1 MPFWPA
7 THPRWADD
15 SPTRPSPPSQT
26 STPPPEEA
34 DDRPLVERAR
44 KQDADAFEELVRRHQ
59 SRIYGLCYHLTG
71 NHEDANDLAQDS
83 FIKAWKAL
91 PTFRGDASFITWIY
105 RIATNNCLT
114 HLKSRRNVLPHFS
127 LNDLDANT
135 ENDPTLVEL
144 VSHHTPRRDS
154 QLNEL
159 QKRLNEAMLKL
170 SEEHRMVVAM
180 HDVQGMSHVEI
191 AEVLG
196 CNPGTVRS
204 RLFYA
209 RQQLQ
214 AWLSDLIK

>member
-1 MPFWPA
+1 M
-7 THPRWADD
+7 
-15 SPTRPSPPSQT
+15 PSPPSQT

>member
-1 MPFWPA
+1 M
-7 THPRWADD
+7 
-15 SPTRPSPPSQT
+15 
-26 STPPPEEA
+26 
-34 DDRPLVERAR
+34 VERAR

-170 SEEHRMVVAM
+170 SEAHRMVVAM

>member
-1 MPFWPA
+1 MA
-7 THPRWADD
+7 
-15 SPTRPSPPSQT
+15 SQPPL
-26 STPPPEEA
+26 TPGPDEL

-44 KQDADAFEELVRRHQ
+44 KRDAAAFEELVCRHQ

-91 PTFRGDASFITWIY
+91 PGFRGDASFVTWIY

-114 HLKSRRNVLPHFS
+114 HLKQRRNSLPHLS
-127 LNDLDANT
+127 LNDLDANA

-154 QLNEL
+154 HLSEL
-159 QKRLNEAMLKL
+159 QKRLNEALLKL
-170 SEEHRMVVAM
+170 SEEHRMVVTM

>member
-1 MPFWPA
+1 MPP
-7 THPRWADD
+7 
-15 SPTRPSPPSQT
+15 
-26 STPPPEEA
+26 TPPPSSPSLPEES

-44 KQDADAFEELVRRHQ
+44 KHDADAFEELVRRHQ

-83 FIKAWKAL
+83 FIKAWKAI
-91 PTFRGDASFITWIY
+91 PTFRGDASFVTWIY

-114 HLKSRRNVLPHFS
+114 HLKSRRNVLPHLS

-144 VSHHTPRRDS
+144 VSNHTPRRDS

-159 QKRLNEAMLKL
+159 QKRLNEAMVKL
-170 SEEHRMVVAM
+170 SEEHRMVVVM